1 MIEKK
6 MYFLGMMLA
15 LFLLL
20 TGCGSGDSP
29 PGVVALVN
37 GEPIYLSQL
46 KSEYDLQ
53 YMDWSASN
61 DFDVD
66 SLRSEYGIVLGN
78 MILQILI
85 QQTLDLEGLSVT
97 DEDVAQ
103 AEATIRA
110 DYPPEVFEQTLLEEY
125 IDIGEWR
132 KWLRAR
138 LSTEKF
144 LQEYLRPG
152 IAITY
157 EDAREYYR
165 DHISDFLIPEHFTF
179 TLFEG
184 KEGKALLAA
193 RDAYEKNGSVGLEDL
208 FPEVQLHELDI
219 PRSALSSAWLSTLTS
234 LAPGHSS
241 RVLPGKSGMSLLYL
255 KKRDP
260 ETILSPLKAYPV
272 IEKILIDQKIKDVF
286 AAWLHKVSSSAVIE
300 VTPLLKQV
308 ESQKNEVSSS
318 GNENAT

>member
-6 MYFLGMMLA
+6 TYFLGLLFS
-15 LFLLL
+15 LFLFL
-20 TGCGSGDSP
+20 TGCGSGESQ
-29 PGVVALVN
+29 PGVVARIN

-53 YMDWSASN
+53 YMDWSSSN

-78 MILQILI
+78 MILQTLI
-85 QQTLDLEGLSVT
+85 QQTLDREGLSVT
-97 DEDVAQ
+97 DKDVAQ

-125 IDIGEWR
+125 IDIDEWR

-138 LSTEKF
+138 LATEKF
-144 LQEYLRPG
+144 LQEYLRPS

-157 EDAREYYR
+157 EAAREYYQ

-184 KEGKALLAA
+184 KEREALLAA
-193 RDAYEKNGSVGLEDL
+193 RNAYEKNGSTGLEEL
-208 FPEVQLHELDI
+208 FPEVQIHELDI
-219 PRSALSSAWLSTLTS
+219 PKDALSAAWLSTLAT
-234 LAPGHSS
+234 LTPGHASK
-241 RVLPGKSGMSLLYL
+241 VLPGKSGMSLLYL

-260 ETILSPLKAYPV
+260 ETILSPFKAYPV
-272 IEKILIDQKIKDVF
+272 IEKILMDQKLKDAFASWLQKVF
-286 AAWLHKVSSSAVIE
+286 STAVIE

-308 ESQKNEVSSS
+308 ESKKNVVSSS
-318 GNENAT
+318 GNEDAT